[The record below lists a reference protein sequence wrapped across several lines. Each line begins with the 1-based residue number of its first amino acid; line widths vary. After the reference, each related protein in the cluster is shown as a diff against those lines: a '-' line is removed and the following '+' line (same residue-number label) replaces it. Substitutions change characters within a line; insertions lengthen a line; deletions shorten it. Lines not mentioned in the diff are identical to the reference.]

1 MIALIC
7 FIVFSQAYKPVLY
20 APLLDR
26 GSINYNKQGICIDM
40 DLLDL
45 MNTLFLKAKLS
56 HPKFNSQSEIRY
68 TYICYSLHDEK
79 TCII

>member
-45 MNTLFLKAKLS
+45 MNTLFLKAKL
-56 HPKFNSQSEIRY
+56 FASEVQQPERNKIHIHLLLF
-68 TYICYSLHDEK
+68 T
-79 TCII
+79 